1 MLNGCYV
8 LNHFMKTFLQEL
20 NRLRRAA
27 LSFGFHDLLDA
38 MATMLDRECTMMP
51 GTAHPDASMQLAHA
65 ANALRSDKATDF
77 TQLVMPLRTNFAQ
90 EDG

>member
-38 MATMLDRECTMMP
+38 MATMLEVLVVI
-51 GTAHPDASMQLAHA
+51 GTDCIGSYKTLNP
-65 ANALRSDKATDF
+65 
-77 TQLVMPLRTNFAQ
+77 
-90 EDG
+90 